1 MSSDMLEHNQRI
13 VFSALKKMTN
23 DRGLIVDGFTY
34 WFATLSDKP
43 IDVNDCT
50 GKFVEYLGLDGAQKK
65 SLMVGLHVA
74 ANETVGSL
82 PAVPEALLIRAR
94 SSVPDGANQVLKAS
108 SSNEVKK
115 TDPPHC
121 EVTTAYLK
129 TMTQLLFKHDIESFS
144 DLKGILS
151 KEPLEDVSA
160 PLEEAVRQWA
170 DNGLANL
177 RIPIDS
183 TEEDCKS
190 IAHNLYLYI
199 SELVGP
205 VEADEL
211 VDATI
216 QIVKKMDFSSRFSP
230 SLLL

>member
-1 MSSDMLEHNQRI
+1 MSSDMLDHNQRVI
-13 VFSALKKMTN
+13 FAALKKMTN
-23 DRGLIVDGFTY
+23 DRSLIVDGFTY
-34 WFATLSDKP
+34 WFSTLSDKP
-43 IDVNDCT
+43 LDVNDCT
-50 GKFVEYLGLDGAQKK
+50 EKFVDYLGLDGAQKK

-94 SSVPDGANQVLKAS
+94 SALPDQTHKVLNVPSTDAI
-108 SSNEVKK
+108 KK
-115 TDPPHC
+115 TEPPHC
-121 EVTTAYLK
+121 EVTAAYLK
-129 TMTQLLFKHDIESFS
+129 TMTQLLFKRDMDAFS

-160 PLEEAVRQWA
+160 LLEDAVRQWA

-177 RIPIDS
+177 NIPS
-183 TEEDCKS
+183 EVTEEDCKS
-190 IAHNLYLYI
+190 IAHNLYLYV

-211 VDATI
+211 VDTTV
-216 QIVKKMDFSSRFSP
+216 QIVKKMEYSSRFP
-230 SLLL
+230 PNLLL